1 MNYTSDTRHQLLQ
14 LSYIRTVT
22 IFGQSGLL
30 LYLYLGLH
38 VSLNFWLIAFALIA
52 MALLNLLSFTRLRS
66 PLPLTQL
73 EFFFQLVADIV
84 FYVCLLYQV
93 GGVGNPFSALLL
105 IPLIISATSLPKQF
119 TWATGLL
126 VTISYSVL
134 MRYFIP
140 INLPDTGH
148 QHQST
153 ALLNLHLA
161 GMWINFILTAA
172 LITWF
177 VVNIRESLQRQ
188 ELKLNRTRELN
199 LRNQQLLS
207 LATMAAGTA
216 HEIGTPLATMR
227 VVLHEMQ
234 LDNSDNQ
241 ELLED
246 IELLQSQVENCTD
259 RLKHLAESVK
269 QEQKDSRPLPAA
281 LFFREILDRWLLL
294 RPTASF
300 TPPVFE
306 LSNEAY
312 ILSSIPLQQAFI
324 NLLNNA
330 ADASSEPLQIELTS
344 DLQQILFTIR
354 DQGPGIPLEQA
365 EKLGSP
371 FITTKGK
378 GLGIGLFL
386 TASAL
391 DSYGGEVRLFNHPEG
406 GTLTEVTLPVIKEP
420 QADGH

>member
-38 VSLNFWLIAFALIA
+38 VSLNFWLISFALIA

-73 EFFFQLVADIV
+73 EFFFQLVADIA

-161 GMWINFILTAA
+161 GMWVNFILTAA

-234 LDNSDNQ
+234 LDHSDNQ
-241 ELLED
+241 DLLED

-269 QEQKDSRPLPAA
+269 QEQKDARPLPAE
-281 LFFREILDRWLLL
+281 LFFGEILDRWLLL
-294 RPTASF
+294 RPTATFS
-300 TPPVFE
+300 PPVIE
-306 LSNEAY
+306 LNNEAY
-312 ILSSIPLQQAFI
+312 ILSSIPLQQAFL

-330 ADASSEPLQIELTS
+330 ADASSEPLQIKLTS

-406 GTLTEVTLPVIKEP
+406 GTLTEVTLPIIKES
-420 QADGH
+420 QTDGH

>member
-1 MNYTSDTRHQLLQ
+1 MNYTSNTRHQLLQ

-30 LYLYLGLH
+30 LYLFFGLH
-38 VSLNFWLIAFALIA
+38 VTLNFWLIAFALLA
-52 MALLNLLSFTRLRS
+52 MALLNMLSLLRLRS
-66 PLPLTQL
+66 PMPLTQL
-73 EFFFQLVADIV
+73 EFFFQLVADIA
-84 FYVCLLYQV
+84 FYVCLLYQM

-105 IPLIISATSLPKQF
+105 IPLIISATSLPRYY
-119 TWATGLL
+119 TWLTAVL
-126 VTISYSVL
+126 VIISYSLL
-134 MRYFIP
+134 MHFFIP

-148 QHQST
+148 RHQAA

-161 GMWINFILTAA
+161 GMWVNFILTAI

-177 VVNIRESLQRQ
+177 VVNIRENLQRQ
-188 ELKLNRTRELN
+188 ELKLNRARASS

-216 HEIGTPLATMR
+216 HEMGTPLATMR
-227 VVLHEMQ
+227 VLLHEIK
-234 LDNSDNQ
+234 LDHSDDE

-246 IELLQSQVENCTD
+246 IGILQAQVENCSD
-259 RLKHLAESVK
+259 CLKHLADSVR
-269 QEQKDSRPLPAA
+269 QEQKESRPLPARQ
-281 LFFREILDRWLLL
+281 FFDEIMDRWLLM
-294 RPTASF
+294 RPTANF
-300 TPPVFE
+300 TPAVMNFSGEPTI
-306 LSNEAY
+306 Y
-312 ILSSIPLQQAFI
+312 SSIPLQQAFI

-330 ADASSEPLQIELTS
+330 ADASDKPLQIEVSS
-344 DLQQILFTIR
+344 DSQQILFTIR

-365 EKLGSP
+365 ETLGSP

-406 GTLTEVTLPVIKEP
+406 GTLTEVRLPVIKEK
-420 QADGH
+420 QKNGH

>member
-1 MNYTSDTRHQLLQ
+1 MNYISNTRHQLLQ

-30 LYLYLGLH
+30 LYLFFGLH
-38 VSLNFWLIAFALIA
+38 VSLNFWLIAFALLA
-52 MALLNLLSFTRLRS
+52 MALLNMLSLLRLS
-66 PLPLTQL
+66 SALPLTQL
-73 EFFFQLVADIV
+73 EFFFQLIADIA

-105 IPLIISATSLPKQF
+105 IPLIISATSLPRQY
-119 TWATGLL
+119 TWLTALL
-126 VTISYSVL
+126 VTLSYTLL
-134 MRYFIP
+134 MRFFIP

-148 QHQST
+148 QHQAA
-153 ALLNLHLA
+153 ALLKLHLA
-161 GMWINFILTAA
+161 GMWLNFILTAI

-177 VVNIRESLQRQ
+177 VVNIRENLQRQ
-188 ELKLNRTRELN
+188 EHKLKRASESN

-216 HEIGTPLATMR
+216 HEMGTPLATMR
-227 VVLHEMQ
+227 VLLHEIK
-234 LDNSDNQ
+234 LDHSDDK

-246 IELLQSQVENCTD
+246 IDILQAQVENCSD
-259 RLKHLAESVK
+259 RLQQLAESVR
-269 QEQKDSRPLPAA
+269 QEQQESRPIPVQQ
-281 LFFREILDRWLLL
+281 FFAEIIDRWQLM
-294 RPTASF
+294 RPTVQF
-300 TPPVFE
+300 NPPIIKLTGEPTVF
-306 LSNEAY
+306 
-312 ILSSIPLQQAFI
+312 SSIPLQQAFI

-330 ADASSEPLQIELTS
+330 ADASNEPLQIEISS
-344 DLQQILFTIR
+344 DRQQVLFTIL
-354 DQGPGIPLEQA
+354 DKGPGIPLEQA

-391 DSYGGEVRLFNHPEG
+391 DSYGGKVCLFNHPQG
-406 GTLTEVTLPVIKEP
+406 GTLTEVKLPITKESSHN
-420 QADGH
+420 AH

>member
-1 MNYTSDTRHQLLQ
+1 MNYTSNTRHQLLQ

-38 VSLNFWLIAFALIA
+38 VSLNFWLIAFALMA
-52 MALLNLLSFTRLRS
+52 MALLNLLSLIRLRS

-73 EFFFQLVADIV
+73 EFFFQLVADIA

-93 GGVGNPFSALLL
+93 GGAGNPFSALLL
-105 IPLIISATSLPKQF
+105 IPLIISATSLPKKF
-119 TWATGLL
+119 IWLTAFL
-126 VTISYSVL
+126 VTISYSLL

-140 INLPDTGH
+140 ITLPDTGH
-148 QHQST
+148 QHQAT
-153 ALLNLHLA
+153 ALFNLHMA
-161 GMWINFILTAA
+161 GMWVNFILTAL

-177 VVNIRESLQRQ
+177 VVNIRENLQRQ
-188 ELKLNRTRELN
+188 EVKLNRTREQN

-216 HEIGTPLATMR
+216 HEMGTPLATMR

-234 LDNSDNQ
+234 LDHSDNT
-241 ELLED
+241 ELLDD
-246 IELLQSQVENCTD
+246 IELLQSQVENCSD

-269 QEQKDSRPLPAA
+269 QEQRDSRPLPAEQ
-281 LFFREILDRWLLL
+281 FFRELLDRWLFL
-294 RPTASF
+294 RPTANF
-300 TPPVFE
+300 NPPEIHLNGKPTVF
-306 LSNEAY
+306 
-312 ILSSIPLQQAFI
+312 SSIPLQQAFI

-330 ADASSEPLQIELTS
+330 ADASDKPLQIEISS
-344 DLQQILFTIR
+344 DYQQILFSIK
-354 DQGPGIPLEQA
+354 DQGPGIPLEQV

-391 DSYGGEVRLFNHPEG
+391 DSYGGEVRLFNQPEG
-406 GTLTEVTLPVIKEP
+406 GTLTEVKLPIIKEH
-420 QADGH
+420 QNDEH

>member
-1 MNYTSDTRHQLLQ
+1 MNYTSNPRHQLLQ
-14 LSYIRTVT
+14 LSYIRTIT

-30 LYLYLGLH
+30 LYLFFGLN
-38 VSLNFWLIAFALIA
+38 VSLNFWFVAFALLA
-52 MALLNLLSFTRLRS
+52 MALLNLLSLLRLRS

-73 EFFFQLVADIV
+73 EFFFQLIADIA
-84 FYVCLLYQV
+84 FYVCLLYQI

-105 IPLIISATSLPKQF
+105 IPLIISATSLPRQY
-119 TWATGLL
+119 TWLTALL
-126 VTISYSVL
+126 VTISYTLL
-134 MRYFIP
+134 MRFFIP
-140 INLPDTGH
+140 ISLPDTGH
-148 QHQST
+148 QHQAA

-161 GMWINFILTAA
+161 GMWLNFIVTTI

-177 VVNIRESLQRQ
+177 VVNIRENLQRQ
-188 ELKLNRTRELN
+188 ERQLKHARESN

-216 HEIGTPLATMR
+216 HEMGTPLATMR
-227 VVLHEMQ
+227 VLLHEIK
-234 LDNSDNQ
+234 LDHGDDT

-246 IELLQSQVENCTD
+246 IDILQAQVDNCSD
-259 RLKHLAESVK
+259 HLKQLAESVR
-269 QEQKDSRPLPAA
+269 QEQNESRSLPAKQ
-281 LFFREILDRWLLL
+281 FFHQIMQRWQLI
-294 RPTASF
+294 RPTAQF
-300 TPPVFE
+300 NPPIINLTDAAKVF
-306 LSNEAY
+306 
-312 ILSSIPLQQAFI
+312 SSIPLQQAFI

-330 ADASSEPLQIELTS
+330 ADASADPLQIEVSADT
-344 DLQQILFTIR
+344 QQIIFTIR

-391 DSYGGEVRLFNHPEG
+391 DSYGGEVCLFNHPQG
-406 GTLTEVTLPVIKEP
+406 GTLTEVKLPMIKEK
-420 QADGH
+420 QHHGH

>member
-1 MNYTSDTRHQLLQ
+1 MNYISNTRHQLLQ

-30 LYLYLGLH
+30 LYLFFGLH
-38 VSLNFWLIAFALIA
+38 VSLNFWLIAFALLA
-52 MALLNLLSFTRLRS
+52 MALLNLLSLLRLNS

-73 EFFFQLVADIV
+73 EFFFQLIADIA
-84 FYVCLLYQV
+84 FYVCLLYQM
-93 GGVGNPFSALLL
+93 GGVSNPFSALLL
-105 IPLIISATSLPKQF
+105 IPLIISATSLPRHY
-119 TWATGLL
+119 TWLTALL
-126 VTISYSVL
+126 VTLSYSLL
-134 MRYFIP
+134 MHFFIP

-148 QHQST
+148 QYQAI
-153 ALLNLHLA
+153 ALLDLHLA

-177 VVNIRESLQRQ
+177 VVNIRENLQRQ
-188 ELKLNRTRELN
+188 ELKLNRARESS
-199 LRNQQLLS
+199 LRNHQLLS

-216 HEIGTPLATMR
+216 HEMGTPLATMR
-227 VVLHEMQ
+227 VLLHEMK
-234 LDNSDNQ
+234 LDHSDDA

-246 IELLQSQVENCTD
+246 IEILQAQVENCSD

-269 QEQKDSRPLPAA
+269 QEQKEARALPAEQ
-281 LFFREILDRWLLL
+281 FFHEIMDRWHLL

-300 TPPVFE
+300 NPPVINLQGQPAIF
-306 LSNEAY
+306 
-312 ILSSIPLQQAFI
+312 SSIPLQQAFI

-330 ADASSEPLQIELTS
+330 ADASDQPLQIQLSS
-344 DLQQILFTIR
+344 DEQQIVFTIH

-365 EKLGSP
+365 ESLGSP

-391 DSYGGEVRLFNHPEG
+391 DSYGGEVCLFNHPNG
-406 GTLTEVTLPVIKEP
+406 GTLTEVKLPLVKESSHY
-420 QADGH
+420 GY